1 QDLIH
6 GSSTGKPVANSCSV
20 VMNCQSNNQLRSFM
34 RTISASGSEFCIDS
48 KEVTAREYISAL
60 HRLGIFIEAKH
71 LIYQGQIEH
80 IARQTPEERVQL
92 FEIISRSC
100 EYKAGYEQ
108 KKEQLITQE
117 ESLVKLFS
125 KRRDI
130 AHEKRRAKMEK
141 EEAERYEM
149 MRHQLKAK
157 ECHLYLL
164 KLYLL
169 EDEISSVVEAAN
181 KKKREMQQLTEEKK
195 SYYQALI
202 DSKLEQKK
210 LQHELLALQ
219 VRALS
224 KANEVNKQR
233 ACCVGAEQKV
243 RHVKGKIGAAME
255 MCSTLQKATDARK
268 KKIDDLKI
276 KLSEVEME
284 KANYMAVVD
293 AKSRSLELQLNE
305 SQVFVI

>member
-1 QDLIH
+1 
-6 GSSTGKPVANSCSV
+6 
-20 VMNCQSNNQLRSFM
+20 
-34 RTISASGSEFCIDS
+34 SGSEFCIDS

-60 HRLGIFIEAKH
+60 HRLGIFIEAKNF
-71 LIYQGQIEH
+71 LIYQGQVEH
-80 IARQTPEERVQL
+80 IAMQTPEERVQL

-149 MRHQLKAK
+149 MRHQLCHELQKTK
-157 ECHLYLL
+157 ECNLYLL

-181 KKKREMQQLTEEKK
+181 KKKREMQQLAEEKK
-195 SYYQALI
+195 SSDQALI
-202 DSKLEQKK
+202 NKK
-210 LQHELLALQ
+210 SEHKNLQHELLPLQ
-219 VRALS
+219 VRA
-224 KANEVNKQR
+224 ANEVNKQKV
-233 ACCVGAEQKV
+233 CCVGAEQKV
-243 RHVKGKIGAAME
+243 RHVMGKTDTAVE
-255 MCSTLQKATDARK
+255 MCNTLQKVANARK
-268 KKIDDLKI
+268 KKIDDVKI
-276 KLSEVEME
+276 KLSS
-284 KANYMAVVD
+284 ATFYIDTN
-293 AKSRSLELQLNE
+293 
-305 SQVFVI
+305 

>member
-92 FEIISRSC
+92 FEIISRTC

-108 KKEQLITQE
+108 KKDQLIKQE
-117 ESLVKLFS
+117 ESLVELYS

-130 AHEKRRAKMEK
+130 AHEKRRA
-141 EEAERYEM
+141 
-149 MRHQLKAK
+149 
-157 ECHLYLL
+157 
-164 KLYLL
+164 
-169 EDEISSVVEAAN
+169 I
-181 KKKREMQQLTEEKK
+181 
-195 SYYQALI
+195 
-202 DSKLEQKK
+202 
-210 LQHELLALQ
+210 
-219 VRALS
+219 
-224 KANEVNKQR
+224 
-233 ACCVGAEQKV
+233 
-243 RHVKGKIGAAME
+243 
-255 MCSTLQKATDARK
+255 
-268 KKIDDLKI
+268 
-276 KLSEVEME
+276 
-284 KANYMAVVD
+284 
-293 AKSRSLELQLNE
+293 
-305 SQVFVI
+305 